1 MKGLSWRKWCNTIA
15 IVLFVIP
22 ICMEKSV
29 IALPAPLLT
38 SIPISPLSWDEL
50 ESLGRQITVRIGGS
64 ESIGSGILVA
74 KQANIYTV
82 LTNNHVLRSGTYQVQ
97 TSDGRWQTATKLKS
111 TVNQAQDS
119 AFLQFTSNQQ
129 YPIAKLGNSQTLKTG
144 DSIYVMGFPF
154 DSQDA
159 DTSGWKSTKGRV
171 LMRSEIA
178 LEDGYQ
184 LAYTNATVKG
194 MSGGSVLNSSGEV
207 VALHGQGPSI
217 IDITVKDEQGREF
230 CSGMQQFIGNYSWGI
245 PIDRILAT
253 DNKTSNNILRTNSLL
268 EKVDFQ
274 SFDRISSFEDLI
286 LNVEVTAAKACEK
299 PSLASE
305 SKVVTPWL
313 VFGPGRPVIRAITG
327 IRSR

>member
-1 MKGLSWRKWCNTIA
+1 VKGLSWLKWCSAIA
-15 IVLFVIP
+15 IVVFAIP
-22 ICMEKSV
+22 ICIEKSV

-38 SIPISPLSWDEL
+38 PAPISPLSWDEL
-50 ESLGRQITVRIGGS
+50 ESLGRQITVKIGGS

-74 KQANIYTV
+74 KQGNIYTV

-97 TSDGRWQTATKLKS
+97 TSDRKWQTGTKLQS
-111 TVNQAQDS
+111 TVNKAQDS
-119 AFLQFTSNQQ
+119 ALLQFTSNEQ
-129 YPIAKLGNSQTLKTG
+129 YPVAKLGNSQTLKTG

-159 DTSGWKSTKGRV
+159 DKSGWKSTKGRV

-194 MSGGSVLNSSGEV
+194 MSGGPVLNSSGEV
-207 VALHGQGPSI
+207 IALHGQGPSI
-217 IDITVKDEQGREF
+217 IDVTVRDEQGREF
-230 CSGMQQFIGNYSWGI
+230 CGGMQQFIGNYSWGI
-245 PIDRILAT
+245 PIDRIFPT
-253 DNKTSNNILRTNSLL
+253 TNKASDILKKNSLL

-286 LNVEVTAAKACEK
+286 LNAEVTAAKTCEK

-305 SKVVTPWL
+305 SKAITPWL
-313 VFGPGRPVIRAITG
+313 VFGLGNQVIRSVAG